1 MVAWYDV
8 GDGIDIPVARWH
20 RVVCAVRSALGAN
33 PVREKI
39 WPRRFPQ
46 SIITT
51 LRNVTEIETALVDLF
66 WAHLPY

>member
-1 MVAWYDV
+1 MQ
-8 GDGIDIPVARWH
+8 
-20 RVVCAVRSALGAN
+20 VRSGRCEKADTHTSDALGAN

-51 LRNVTEIETALVDLF
+51 LRNIKEIGTALVDLF

>member
-1 MVAWYDV
+1 MDAPRTLSALPAELLALVAGELD
-8 GDGIDIPVARWH
+8 AR
-20 RVVCAVRSALGAN
+20 CLALGAN

-51 LRNVTEIETALVDLF
+51 LRNIKEIGTALVDLF

>member
-1 MVAWYDV
+1 MGAILIICVETGRDRT
-8 GDGIDIPVARWH
+8 GPP
-20 RVVCAVRSALGAN
+20 LGAN

-51 LRNVTEIETALVDLF
+51 LRNITEIETALVDLF